1 MKTRNQIAL
10 AIAATLFA
18 GSISAASLDF
28 REEYKHDSE
37 DWAGRI
43 KIGGNTGNHF
53 YGVEMKHTGNL
64 SELQRGDSE
73 FEYGYNFKL
82 DDNWRITT
90 SMPITFG
97 NEAVTYKPQVRV
109 QYKFDSGI
117 TTKLRYRHEFRN
129 YADGKTS
136 TGLDGQQHDSLNAG
150 KITGNIEYNWN
161 AWQFGLEGNYKEDF
175 FSDEWKLGNRDG
187 KYEWDYNMKIGYKA
201 EGWDWRPYVE
211 FGNVQCNSSCDDSSS
226 RQLRSRIG
234 VTYSF

>member
-1 MKTRNQIAL
+1 MKSKKQIAL
-10 AIAATLFA
+10 AIATTLFA

-43 KIGGNTGNHF
+43 KIGGSTGNHY
-53 YGVEMKHTGNL
+53 YGVEMKHSGNL

-73 FEYGYNFKL
+73 FEYGYHFKF
-82 DDNWRITT
+82 DNNWRVTT

-97 NEAVTYKPQVRV
+97 DEAVTYKPQVRV

-129 YADGKTS
+129 YASGKTS
-136 TGLDGQQHDSLNAG
+136 TGLDGKQHDSLNAS
-150 KITGNIEYNWN
+150 KITGNIDYNWN
-161 AWQFGLEGNYKEDF
+161 AWQFGFEANYKEDF
-175 FSDEWKLGNRDG
+175 FSNEWKLGNRDG
-187 KYEWDYNMKIGYKA
+187 KYEWDYNLKVGYK
-201 EGWDWRPYVE
+201 EKGWDWRPYVE

-226 RQLRSRIG
+226 RQLRSRVG